1 MAVISKVTYSLY
13 DQKEINATD
22 IIISHVKNDDDIGT
36 VKDGRLGA
44 MDGALCKT
52 CGKTELECFGH
63 WGKVSIYKTHIVKPE
78 FISEIIRLLNH
89 ICIHCG
95 LLRSR
100 EPYSDDINLKE
111 LSGHALRR
119 LKDKILSKKS
129 HVGTANVCNRI
140 KKLLFQRKR
149 FVSSTS
155 WMILTFLIL
164 SSIKS

>member
-1 MAVISKVTYSLY
+1 
-13 DQKEINATD
+13 
-22 IIISHVKNDDDIGT
+22 
-36 VKDGRLGA
+36 

-140 KKLLFQRKR
+140 KNYFFKEKVCFVNKLDDINVPNSLIYQKLISIHEKFWPLLEIHQYPANLFYTDY
-149 FVSSTS
+149 FP
-155 WMILTFLIL
+155 ILR
-164 SSIKS
+164 